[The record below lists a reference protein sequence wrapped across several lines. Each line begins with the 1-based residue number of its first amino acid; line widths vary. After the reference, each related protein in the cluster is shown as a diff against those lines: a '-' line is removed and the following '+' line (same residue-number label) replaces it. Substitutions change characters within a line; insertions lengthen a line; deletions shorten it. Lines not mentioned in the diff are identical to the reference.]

1 MRKKWLLNL
10 ITLCFSFHLSL
21 GQTRIIGD
29 RLQKLLIVHQYHCD
43 AELNRFQSFLMHNE
57 VPVKMLFMSFEN
69 SVDSIH
75 IVGRVADYTSEGM
88 IADIL
93 LATVS
98 DSTCVME
105 EKLGVAD
112 INGHFKIAVKK
123 DRKKSLYF
131 TSLSY
136 KDLEIKIAQ
145 IIDLLE

>member
-1 MRKKWLLNL
+1 MREKWLLNL
-10 ITLCFSFHLSL
+10 ITFCFSFHPSF
-21 GQTRIIGD
+21 GQTRLIGD

-43 AELNRFQSFLMHNE
+43 AELKKFQSFFMHGE
-57 VPVKMLFMSFEN
+57 TPIKLLLLKLES
-69 SVDSIH
+69 SKDSLYIS
-75 IVGRVADYTSEGM
+75 GRVADYTSEGM
-88 IADIL
+88 TAEIF

-123 DRKKSLYF
+123 DRNKSLYF

-136 KDLEIKIAQ
+136 NDLEIKLYR